1 MDLPKG
7 LLELVKNRNDYTWE
21 DTALDKKLTIIIEN
35 GIAEINGLNGL
46 ENDFMKAG
54 KAQKLLLSYVM
65 YDLSNCLDDFK
76 VNYKSDIVSFI
87 NKARAKRYAESKAN
101 DSV

>member
-7 LLELVKNRNDYTWE
+7 LLEIVKNRNDYTWE

-46 ENDFMKAG
+46 DNDFTEAG
-54 KAQKLLLSYVM
+54 KAQKLLLMYVM

-76 VNYKSDIVSFI
+76 MNYKSDIVSFI
-87 NKARAKRYAESKAN
+87 NKSKAKKYVESKTTEPI
-101 DSV
+101 